1 MPFGIVNGMKVT
13 IDAAGRIVVPKS
25 LRDRYRLHEGSTLEI
40 EASTSSFVLRPLTQ
54 NPAIV
59 LRDGLLVY
67 VGEVPRSVRQD
78 KLVEDL
84 REDRLDEIAGQ

>member
-1 MPFGIVNGMKVT
+1 MAFGIINGMRVT
-13 IDAAGRIVVPKS
+13 IDAAGRIVVPKP
-25 LRDRYRLHEGSTLEI
+25 LRDRLRLREGSTLEI
-40 EASTSSFVLRPLTQ
+40 EENASSFLLRPVTQ
-54 NPAIV
+54 SPVIE

-84 REDRLDEIAGQ
+84 REERLDEIAGQ

>member
-1 MPFGIVNGMKVT
+1 MVFGIINGMRVT
-13 IDAAGRIVVPKS
+13 IDAAGRIVVPKP
-25 LRDRYRLHEGSTLEI
+25 LRDRLRLREGSTLEI
-40 EASTSSFVLRPLTQ
+40 EENASSFLLRPVTQ
-54 NPAIV
+54 NPVIE

-84 REDRLDEIAGQ
+84 REERLDEIAGQ

>member
-1 MPFGIVNGMKVT
+1 MKVT
-13 IDAAGRIVVPKS
+13 IDAAGRIVVPKP
-25 LRDRYRLHEGSTLEI
+25 LRDRLRLREGSTLEI
-40 EASTSSFVLRPLTQ
+40 EENASSFVLRLVTQ
-54 NPAIV
+54 SPAIV

-84 REDRLDEIAGQ
+84 REERLDELAGQ

>member
-1 MPFGIVNGMKVT
+1 MAFGIISGMRVT
-13 IDAAGRIVVPKS
+13 IDAAGRIVVPKP
-25 LRDRYRLHEGSTLEI
+25 LRDRLRLREGSTLEI
-40 EASTSSFVLRPLTQ
+40 EENASSFLLRPVTQ
-54 NPAIV
+54 NPVIE

-84 REDRLDEIAGQ
+84 REERLDEIAGQ